1 MAEIQEGLNTG
12 VITESDIKHFITSPA
27 TNQTESVVTSAVAT
41 PAEEKSNKPERLSAV
56 DVMFYI
62 AGIVLFSAIMSI
74 IVQSW
79 EYGNA
84 LVHILLSAGIGIG
97 LWSIAYYLIK
107 SSFQNDVRKGLINSL
122 LLTGSLSVVVGGYI
136 ITNELIGGF
145 DEVNFIPGAI
155 MLAVVGGVHLGF
167 DKLIKK
173 DLTLLMGVV
182 LCVASFPALLFGFLQ
197 DTEVPT
203 DVWSVILILSA
214 GLLAYATRVVARIN
228 PDRQKIHGSF
238 DSFAVFLTLASM
250 YASSFG
256 DYGVLWL
263 GVLIA
268 GVFGIFYLSIIS
280 QNKQLLGNA
289 SFFLVL
295 TVITISFK
303 YFSGFGITTS
313 LILAAVGL
321 LGSAAIASSINKKY
335 FKQSVQKPPLTTGNQ
350 QSA

>member
-1 MAEIQEGLNTG
+1 MKNKQEILAEIQESLKSG
-12 VITESDIKHFITSPA
+12 VITETDIKTFITPQPQVTMAAQAPEPA
-27 TNQTESVVTSAVAT
+27 NKH
-41 PAEEKSNKPERLSAV
+41 EKLSAV

-79 EYGNA
+79 DEGNA
-84 LVHILLSAGIGIG
+84 LVHILLSAGVGAG
-97 LWSIAYYLIK
+97 LWSIAYKLIK
-107 SSFQNDVRKGLINSL
+107 STAQSDVRKGLINSL
-122 LLTGSLSVVVGGYI
+122 LLTGSLSVIAGGYI

-145 DEVNFIPGAI
+145 GEVNFIPGAI
-155 MLAVVGGVHLGF
+155 MLAVIGGVHIGF
-167 DKLIKK
+167 DKLIKR
-173 DLTLLMGVV
+173 DLTLLMGVL
-182 LCVASFPALLFGFLQ
+182 LCVMSFPALLFGFLQ
-197 DTEVPT
+197 NADVPT
-203 DVWSVILILSA
+203 DVWSVILIISS
-214 GLLAYATRVVARIN
+214 GLLAYATRVVAKIN
-228 PDRQKIHGSF
+228 PDRQKIHSSF
-238 DSFAVFLTLASM
+238 DAFAAFLSLASM

-263 GVLIA
+263 GVLVA

-280 QNKQLLGNA
+280 QNKHLLGNA

-303 YFSGFGITTS
+303 YFSGYGATTS

-335 FKQSVQKPPLTTGNQ
+335 FKQS
-350 QSA
+350 